1 MLGYVLPAIAITA
14 AGAVT
19 ASAEIALS
27 LPLSAEAS
35 LASQVYQCGEDEPIK
50 VHYINDAQNALAL
63 VPIDGKT
70 VIFVSAISG
79 SGARYVSGSLVWW
92 SKGTTATLEDE
103 MIEDSLQECP
113 AA

>member
-1 MLGYVLPAIAITA
+1 MFRYFLSALTITA
-14 AGAVT
+14 AGAGT
-19 ASAEIALS
+19 TSAEIALS

-35 LASQVYQCGEDEPIK
+35 LASQVYQCSEDEPIK

-79 SGARYVSGSLVWW
+79 SGVRYVSGSLVWW
-92 SKGTTATLEDE
+92 TKGSKATLEDE
-103 MIEDSLQECP
+103 MVENSLQECT